1 MIILRMRN
9 ESEHEE
15 LLRKLKKMHKFTKD
29 LLEKVEECCEM
40 EEEDYEEDYREDED
54 RERMMYRG
62 GGGSYRSGG
71 SYRRGRYR
79 RGM

>member
-40 EEEDYEEDYREDED
+40 EEDYDEDYREE
-54 RERMMYRG
+54 EPHEKPMYR
-62 GGGSYRSGG
+62 G
-71 SYRRGRYR
+71 SYRRMRYR
-79 RGM
+79 RSM

>member
-40 EEEDYEEDYREDED
+40 EEDYDEDYREEEPHD
-54 RERMMYRG
+54 RPMYR
-62 GGGSYRSGG
+62 G
-71 SYRRGRYR
+71 SYRRMRYR
-79 RGM
+79 RSL

>member
-40 EEEDYEEDYREDED
+40 EEDYDEDYREE
-54 RERMMYRG
+54 EPHEKPMYRG
-62 GGGSYRSGG
+62 A
-71 SYRRGRYR
+71 YRRMRYR
-79 RGM
+79 RSM

>member
-40 EEEDYEEDYREDED
+40 EEDDYEEDYCEDEPRD
-54 RERMMYRG
+54 KMMYR
-62 GGGSYRSGG
+62 G

-79 RGM
+79 RSM

>member
-9 ESEHEE
+9 EFEHEE

-40 EEEDYEEDYREDED
+40 EEDYDEDYREEEPHD
-54 RERMMYRG
+54 RPMYR
-62 GGGSYRSGG
+62 G
-71 SYRRGRYR
+71 SYRRTRYR
-79 RGM
+79 RSM

>member
-40 EEEDYEEDYREDED
+40 EEDYDEDYREEEPHD
-54 RERMMYRG
+54 RPMYR
-62 GGGSYRSGG
+62 G
-71 SYRRGRYR
+71 SYRRMRYR
-79 RGM
+79 RSI

>member
-9 ESEHEE
+9 ESEHDE

-40 EEEDYEEDYREDED
+40 EEDDYEEEP
-54 RERMMYRG
+54 RERMMYRN
-62 GGGSYRSGG
+62 
-71 SYRRGRYR
+71 SYRRPRYR
-79 RGM
+79 RGSM

>member
-40 EEEDYEEDYREDED
+40 EEDYDEDYREEEPHD
-54 RERMMYRG
+54 RPMYR
-62 GGGSYRSGG
+62 G
-71 SYRRGRYR
+71 SYRRTRYR

>member
-40 EEEDYEEDYREDED
+40 EEDYDEDYREEEPH
-54 RERMMYRG
+54 ERPMYR
-62 GGGSYRSGG
+62 G
-71 SYRRGRYR
+71 SYRRMRYR
-79 RGM
+79 RSM

>member
-40 EEEDYEEDYREDED
+40 EEEYDEDYREDDDHD
-54 RERMMYRG
+54 RMVRRRG
-62 GGGSYRSGG
+62 DM
-71 SYRRGRYR
+71 YRRGRYR
-79 RGM
+79 RTM

>member
-1 MIILRMRN
+1 MRN

-40 EEEDYEEDYREDED
+40 EEDYDEDYREE
-54 RERMMYRG
+54 EPHEKPMYR
-62 GGGSYRSGG
+62 G
-71 SYRRGRYR
+71 SYRRMRYR
-79 RGM
+79 RSM

>member
-40 EEEDYEEDYREDED
+40 EEDYDEDYREEEPHD
-54 RERMMYRG
+54 RPMYR
-62 GGGSYRSGG
+62 G
-71 SYRRGRYR
+71 SYRRMRYR

>member
-40 EEEDYEEDYREDED
+40 EEDYDEDYREEEPH
-54 RERMMYRG
+54 ERPMYRG
-62 GGGSYRSGG
+62 A
-71 SYRRGRYR
+71 YRRMRYR
-79 RGM
+79 RSM

>member
-40 EEEDYEEDYREDED
+40 EEDYDEDYREDED
-54 RERMMYRG
+54 HERMMR
-62 GGGSYRSGG
+62 RSGG
-71 SYRRGRYR
+71 MYRRGGYR
-79 RGM
+79 RRM

>member
-9 ESEHEE
+9 EEEHDE

-40 EEEDYEEDYREDED
+40 EEDDDEDYREDTRND
-54 RERMMYRG
+54 RMMYRG
-62 GGGSYRSGG
+62 GG
-71 SYRRGRYR
+71 SYRRARYR

>member
-40 EEEDYEEDYREDED
+40 EEDYDEDYREDEG
-54 RERMMYRG
+54 RG
-62 GGGSYRSGG
+62 PECGTALCEG
-71 SYRRGRYR
+71 RGLCEEAFAVTSA
-79 RGM
+79 

>member
-29 LLEKVEECCEM
+29 LLEKVEECCE
-40 EEEDYEEDYREDED
+40 EEDYEEDYREEEEPRD
-54 RERMMYRG
+54 RMMYRG
-62 GGGSYRSGG
+62 
-71 SYRRGRYR
+71 SYRRGHYR

>member
-15 LLRKLKKMHKFTKD
+15 LLRKLKKMYKFTKD

-40 EEEDYEEDYREDED
+40 EEDYDEDYREEEPHD
-54 RERMMYRG
+54 RPMYR
-62 GGGSYRSGG
+62 G

-79 RGM
+79 RSM

>member
-40 EEEDYEEDYREDED
+40 EEDYDEDYREDEG

-62 GGGSYRSGG
+62 TGGG
-71 SYRRGRYR
+71 YRRTRYR

>member
-1 MIILRMRN
+1 MVILRMRN

-29 LLEKVEECCEM
+29 LLEKVEECCEL
-40 EEEDYEEDYREDED
+40 EDDIDEDYREDEEH
-54 RERMMYRG
+54 ERMMRRG
-62 GGGSYRSGG
+62 GGM
-71 SYRRGRYR
+71 YRRGRYR